1 MSKYYMLLL
10 LTSAL
15 WGGNFVASKLL
26 VAHAS
31 PLTLTFIRWTI
42 AVLFLFP
49 IVLKK
54 ERSIR
59 LQTRGIVPLIAMG
72 LSGVVL
78 FNVLMFQALRYTSAD
93 HVGLISTLNPM
104 AIALV
109 AYVVYRDKL
118 TLRQWLAMI
127 VSLIGVLIVM
137 THGQLHRLADIN
149 SGDVWMIAAVIIWG
163 VYSACAKAVMTSYS
177 PLAATFW
184 SGVFGVIGLLPFLS
198 SFSVHDVNVSFSLAL
213 LYTSVGATVLAMF
226 LWNVGV
232 KQVGATTAG
241 MFLNFNPLFTALF
254 AYILLGET
262 LTLPQWIGSFVTIAG
277 VILFTKK

>member
-54 ERSIR
+54 ERSVR

-72 LSGVVL
+72 MSGVVL
-78 FNVLMFQALRYTSAD
+78 FNVFMFQALRYTSAD

-118 TLRQWLAMI
+118 TLRQWVAMV

-137 THGQLHRLADIN
+137 THGQLHRLADVNI
-149 SGDVWMIAAVIIWG
+149 GDVWMIGAVIIWG
-163 VYSACAKAVMTSYS
+163 VYSSCAKAVMTSYS

-198 SFSVHDVNVSFSLAL
+198 SFSVHDVNVSFLLAL

-232 KQVGATTAG
+232 KRVGATTAG

-262 LTLPQWIGSFVTIAG
+262 LTPPQWIGSFVTIAG

>member
-26 VAHAS
+26 VPHAS
-31 PLTLTFIRWTI
+31 PLSLTFMRWTI

-54 ERSIR
+54 ERSVR
-59 LQTRGIVPLIAMG
+59 LQKRGIIPLIAMG
-72 LSGVVL
+72 MTGVVL

-109 AYVVYRDKL
+109 AYVVYREKL
-118 TLRQWLAMI
+118 TMRQWLAMT
-127 VSLIGVLIVM
+127 VSLIGVLLFM
-137 THGQLHRLADIN
+137 THGQLHRVLHVNI
-149 SGDVWMIAAVIIWG
+149 GDVWMIAAVIVWG
-163 VYSACAKAVMTSYS
+163 IYSACAKAAMKWYS

-184 SGVFGVIGLLPFLS
+184 SGVFGVVGLLPFVS
-198 SFSVHDVNVSFSLAL
+198 SFSVHHVNVSFLLAL
-213 LYTSVGATVLAMF
+213 IYTSIGATVLAMF

-254 AYILLGET
+254 AYILLHET
-262 LTLPQWIGSFVTIAG
+262 LTVAQWIGSFITITG
-277 VILFTKK
+277 VVLFTKK

>member
-31 PLTLTFIRWTI
+31 PLSLTFIRWTT

-49 IVLKK
+49 IVLRK
-54 ERSIR
+54 ERSVR
-59 LQTRGIVPLIAMG
+59 LQKQGMIPLIAMG
-72 LSGVVL
+72 VSGVVL
-78 FNVLMFQALRYTSAD
+78 FNVLMFQALEHTSAD

-109 AYVVYRDKL
+109 AYVAYRDKL
-118 TLRQWLAMI
+118 TIRQCLAMV

-137 THGQLHRLADIN
+137 THGQLHRLLDIN
-149 SGDVWMIAAVIIWG
+149 VGDMWMLAAVIIWG
-163 VYSACAKAVMTSYS
+163 VYSACAKAVMKWYS

-198 SFSVHDVNVSFSLAL
+198 SFSVHDANISFVLAI

-262 LTLPQWIGSFVTIAG
+262 LTATQWIGSFITIAG